1 LSELT
6 VLLSCAGRRVE
17 LGDIFAKEGY
27 RVVSADAERTA
38 PTLYTASRGLLL
50 PSVSADPGAYTQALL
65 AIVAS
70 EAIDVVV
77 PLIDPELPVLA
88 RANDALRAIG
98 CIANI
103 SSVAS
108 VDAANDKAATAGI
121 FRQSGLQAPQ
131 TAVIKGVLEN
141 DVETASVFPTW
152 PALLKPRHGSAG
164 KGIIRVLSREAALR
178 VLVLQR
184 LADYVLQEE
193 VAGDE
198 ITMDVLGDGSGRAVS
213 VVQRQRL
220 KIRGGEVERGVTVK
234 IPQLFEDAL
243 AVTSVFRPYG
253 AINVQCF
260 YNAHTG
266 ERWYTEINARFG
278 GGYPLAYAA
287 GANFPMYL
295 ANLTRGEMMPSRVGS
310 DYVDGL
316 CMMRFDRAVYL
327 PTVKLVPPSK

>member
-1 LSELT
+1 LTELT

-50 PSVSADPGAYTQALL
+50 PSVSADPGAYAQALL
-65 AIVAS
+65 AIVGN

-88 RANDALRAIG
+88 RMYDALRAVG
-98 CIANI
+98 CMANI
-103 SSVAS
+103 SSVPS
-108 VDAANDKAATAGI
+108 VDAASDKAATAGI
-121 FRQSGLQAPQ
+121 FRQSGLKAPQ
-131 TAVIKGVLEN
+131 TEVIEGVLDS
-141 DVETASVFPTW
+141 DVNTVSGFQMW
-152 PALLKPRHGSAG
+152 PAVLKPRHGSAG
-164 KGIIRVLSREAALR
+164 RGIIRLPSREAALNT
-178 VLVLQR
+178 LTLQR
-184 LADYVLQEE
+184 YTDYVLQQE
-193 VAGDE
+193 VTGDE

-234 IPQLFEDAL
+234 IPRLFEDAIAL
-243 AVTSVFRPYG
+243 AVVFKPYG
-253 AINVQCF
+253 VINVQCF

-287 GANFPMYL
+287 GANFPAYL
-295 ANLTRGEMMPSRVGS
+295 ATLVRGETLPSRVGS
-310 DYVDGL
+310 DYSEGL
-316 CMMRFDRAVYL
+316 CMMRYDRAVYM
-327 PTVKLVPPSK
+327 PSTKLVSPSN